1 MKNAQLG
8 HLLPAIRPQAQLD
21 DAMRIQSLL
30 RDRWIDYPRATQ
42 ALEQLERLLATPRR
56 ERMPCRLVYGDSNI
70 GKTQIIAKFQRE
82 HPDEFD
88 ERRGIEMR
96 PIISMQMPPTP
107 DQHRFYSALLFEI
120 GAPHNAAA
128 SLAVLER
135 LARDLLRRMAPS
147 MLIVDEVHHLL
158 AGTYREQ
165 RAALNLLKFLAN
177 DLRAS
182 IVLVGTDD
190 AVIALQS
197 DTQMVSRFTPFE
209 IPRWRESESFR
220 RLLSAFERLLRRP
233 SDLAQREIVQY
244 VLAASDGLTG
254 EVSRILNAAAELGNS
269 RQERIDQ
276 ALSSRTG
283 DARCRPLACVHGPL
297 HPARSTKRRS
307 EAGLDALP
315 AAIS

>member
-1 MKNAQLG
+1 MKNMPLG

-21 DAMRIQSLL
+21 DELRIHSLL

-56 ERMPCRLVYGDSNI
+56 ERMPCLLLHGDSNI
-70 GKTQIIAKFQRE
+70 GKTQIVAKFRRA

-88 ERRGIEMR
+88 EGRGVEMR

-107 DQHRFYSALLFEI
+107 DQHRFYSVLLFEI
-120 GAPHNAAA
+120 GAPHHAAA

-135 LARDLLRRMAPS
+135 LARDLLRRTAPR

-209 IPRWRESESFR
+209 MPRWRESETFR
-220 RLLSAFERLLRRP
+220 RLLSAFARILPLCGP
-233 SDLAQREIVQY
+233 SDLAQRKIVRY

-254 EVSRILNAAAELGNS
+254 EVSRILNAAAELAIRDGNES
-269 RQERIDQ
+269 I
-276 ALSSRTG
+276 ALHHLEQV
-283 DARCRPLACVHGPL
+283 API
-297 HPARSTKRRS
+297 
-307 EAGLDALP
+307 
-315 AAIS
+315 AAH

>member
-1 MKNAQLG
+1 MKSAQLG

-21 DAMRIQSLL
+21 DATRIQSLL
-30 RDRWIDYPRATQ
+30 RDRWIDHPRATQ

-56 ERMPCRLVYGDSNI
+56 ERMPCLLLHGDSNI
-70 GKTQIIAKFQRE
+70 GKTQIIAKFRRE

-88 ERRGIEMR
+88 ERRGIEVR
-96 PIISMQMPPTP
+96 PIVSMQMPPTP

-135 LARDLLRRMAPS
+135 LARDLLRRMTPS

-209 IPRWRESESFR
+209 IPRWRESEAFR
-220 RLLSAFERLLRRP
+220 RLLSAFERILPLRRP
-233 SDLAQREIVQY
+233 SALAQRAIVQY
-244 VLAASDGLTG
+244 VLAASEGLTG
-254 EVSRILNAAAELGNS
+254 EVSRKS
-269 RQERIDQ
+269 
-276 ALSSRTG
+276 
-283 DARCRPLACVHGPL
+283 
-297 HPARSTKRRS
+297 
-307 EAGLDALP
+307 
-315 AAIS
+315 